1 MCKIED
7 IDKNF
12 THTELDGFDLVF
24 CDVKNEPFSVSGLF
38 GGDGFRRLPPLTGV
52 CEGVNILSRNTAG
65 GKVRFSTNSPYV
77 AIYAE
82 IGEACHMGHMTLAG
96 SCGFDLYRL
105 EDGEERF
112 VSAFIPPT
120 GIVHGHEH
128 FHSIKRISDTY
139 TEMTSYTLYMPLY
152 NGVNTLHIG
161 LAPESRVEKGA
172 DFMSDK
178 PIVYYG
184 SSITQGGCASRPGNA
199 YPALITHKLNVDH
212 VNLGFSGSAIGE
224 TAMAQYIG
232 AMQKS
237 AFVYDYD
244 YNAPTLQHLAD
255 THEAFFKEL
264 RRAAPL
270 LPVIMISAPSIAP
283 SEHWSQRR
291 DVIKR
296 TYENAVAA
304 GDKNV
309 YFLDGGHIFDGLFA
323 DCSTVDGVHPNDLGF
338 ARMAEKLLPIVKKA
352 LRI

>member
-1 MCKIED
+1 MYKIED

-12 THTELDGFDLVF
+12 TAVEIDGRELVF
-24 CDVKNEPFSVSGLF
+24 CDVKNRPFQVSGLYAQE
-38 GGDGFRRLPPLTGV
+38 GFRRIPHLEGV
-52 CEGVNILSRNTAG
+52 CDGVNILSSNTAG
-65 GKVRFSTNSPYV
+65 GRVRFSTNSPYI

-82 IGEACHMGHMTLAG
+82 IGDACHMGHMTLAG
-96 SCGFDLYRL
+96 SCGFDLYRM
-105 EDGEERF
+105 EDGEEKF
-112 VSAFIPPT
+112 AGTYIPPT
-120 GIVHGHEH
+120 GIVHGQKHYH
-128 FHSIKRISDTY
+128 GIRIISDSF
-139 TEMTSYTLYMPLY
+139 TEMRDYTLYMPLY
-152 NGVNTLHIG
+152 NTVKTLHIG

-172 DFMSDK
+172 GFISDK

-212 VNLGFSGSAIGE
+212 INLGFSGSACGE
-224 TAMAQYIG
+224 TAMAEFIAG
-232 AMQKS
+232 LNMS
-237 AFVYDYD
+237 LFVYDYD
-244 YNAPTLQHLAD
+244 YNAPTPEHLAD

-291 DVIKR
+291 DIIKR

-309 YFLDGGHIFDGLFA
+309 YFLDGGHLYDGIFA
-323 DCSTVDGVHPNDLGF
+323 DCCTVDGVHPNDLGF
-338 ARMAEKLLPIVKKA
+338 ARMAEKLMPLVKNA
-352 LRI
+352 LKI